1 MKDRK
6 CRRLRNAR
14 VHGKQMILQIDFLR
28 FGACGLYIVL
38 FGTSILLVHLS
49 IASLAYMELV
59 DAVKKLKP
67 CKGRNFAKQP

>member
-6 CRRLRNAR
+6 CRRLQNAR
-14 VHGKQMILQIDFLR
+14 VHSKYIICQIDFLR

-38 FGTSILLVHLS
+38 FGTSTLLVHLE

-59 DAVKKLKP
+59 DAGKEVKTL
-67 CKGRNFAKQP
+67 